1 MKKVIVFV
9 TAFPGSV
16 YAASSES
23 LAANFFVS
31 WAPIILAIL
40 FLWLVIRLIF
50 GHSKRANERLVESNE
65 RIAKSL
71 EELVTIVRKKE

>member
-1 MKKVIVFV
+1 MKKAIVFV
-9 TAFPGSV
+9 STFTASV
-16 YAASSES
+16 YATSSES
-23 LAANFFVS
+23 LAASFLVS

-65 RIAKSL
+65 RIARSL
-71 EELVTIVRKKE
+71 EELVTILRKKE